1 MARFEVGRAGQFG
14 EFRRFCIQ
22 RLERASLVATD
33 RAARAAAAEIKGELR
48 GRLGGAITS
57 GSDLRK
63 GRSVHRLGAEGYRAS
78 GWVVIRGKPG
88 RQSERTVGAIISATE
103 GAEIRPTHG
112 AFLWISTDEIPRFA
126 GRYRMT
132 PALYRRSGLESR
144 IGPLVQVPGRH
155 RGESLLIVRNVSVDR
170 FGRRGRARR
179 LPRRGA
185 IGGSRER
192 RDFIVA
198 FVGITN
204 TARTAYVDA
213 RQIISLESSRLPEY
227 RSAAMARDGFER

>member
-1 MARFEVGRAGQFG
+1 MAGRGFGIGRPGQFA
-14 EFRRFCIQ
+14 EFRRHSIQ
-22 RLERASLVATD
+22 RMEQASLKATD
-33 RAARAAAAEIKGELR
+33 QAARAAAAQIKAAMP

-63 GRSVHRLGAEGYRAS
+63 GRGVHRRGAEGYRAS
-78 GWVVIRGKPG
+78 GWVAIRGK
-88 RQSERTVGAIISATE
+88 SERTVGAVISATE
-103 GAEIRPTHG
+103 GAEIRPIKG
-112 AFLWISTDEIPRFA
+112 PFLWIATDEIPRRA

-132 PALYRRSGLESR
+132 PALYRRSGLENR
-144 IGPLVQVPGRH
+144 IGPLVQIPGRH
-155 RGESLLIVRNVSVDR
+155 RGEALLIVRSVTVDR

-198 FVGITN
+198 FVGIRN
-204 TARTAYVDA
+204 TSRSASVDA
-213 RQIISLESSRLPEY
+213 RQIISLEQARLSEY
-227 RSAAMARDGFER
+227 RIAAMARDGFER